1 MKDQSFNQLLLE
13 NKSFLEPF
21 AFSLTRNTEDS
32 RDLIQD
38 TLYRA
43 MVNKEKYQED
53 TNIRA
58 WLYTIMRNIFINNYR
73 RQKKFSKVS
82 YEVPQDYYLFQQDKV
97 AYNNGLMNFGIREIV
112 EEINKLPDIF
122 RITFEMYCKGFKYHE
137 IAVALKQPLGTIK
150 SRIHFTRKMLA
161 YKVVRY

>member
-1 MKDQSFNQLLLE
+1 MKELTFDQLLLE
-13 NKSFLEPF
+13 SKSYLEPF

-32 RDLIQD
+32 LDLIQD

-43 MVNKEKYQED
+43 LINKEKYQKD

-82 YEVPQDYYLFQQDKV
+82 SDVPQDHYLFQRDKV
-97 AYNNGLMNFGIREIV
+97 AYNNGLMNCGLKEV
-112 EEINKLPDIF
+112 LTEINNLPDIF
-122 RITFEMYCKGFKYHE
+122 RRTFEMHYKGFKYQE
-137 IAVALKQPLGTIK
+137 IADTLSEPLGTIK
-150 SRIHFTRKMLA
+150 SRIHITRKMLA
-161 YKVVRY
+161 CKVARY